1 MARNKVVN
9 GYEFVTYS
17 VNRHFQLFYSETIPS
32 GAPKSADCPY
42 EGFKTFYDL
51 D

>member
-1 MARNKVVN
+1 MKV
-9 GYEFVTYS
+9 
-17 VNRHFQLFYSETIPS
+17 YSETIPS
-32 GAPKSADCPY
+32 GAAKKSADCPY